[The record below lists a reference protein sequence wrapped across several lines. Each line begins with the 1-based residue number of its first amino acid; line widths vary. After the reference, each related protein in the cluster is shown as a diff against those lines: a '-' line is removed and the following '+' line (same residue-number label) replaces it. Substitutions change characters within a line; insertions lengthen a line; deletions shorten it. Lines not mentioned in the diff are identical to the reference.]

1 MTTQALLVPTEAIRA
16 WIDRPAEARQGE
28 ASHRG
33 KIPRP
38 LNAFMLYRKQHSS
51 RVKETV
57 SDTNETQISV
67 AAGSRWRTEPEAVK
81 QLYRELA
88 TRERINHALAF
99 PGYRFAPR
107 QISSVASPYHVVQES
122 SPRWPVRPSCYQ
134 RTSRACAG
142 TDAGLDMNGQ
152 DAMLFRNLAQ
162 WLSGN
167 RV

>member
-1 MTTQALLVPTEAIRA
+1 MSWPIHFAPAAELVNTSESRIQSFL
-16 WIDRPAEARQGE
+16 ESYKQGE
-28 ASHRG
+28 ASTSQTR
-33 KIPRP
+33 
-38 LNAFMLYRKQHSS
+38 A
-51 RVKETV
+51 
-57 SDTNETQISV
+57 
-67 AAGSRWRTEPEAVK
+67 
-81 QLYRELA
+81 LA
-88 TRERINHALAF
+88 ESLERINHALAF